1 MTLEPGQKKVESGHP
16 HPVQGTALTQGQ
28 RGRAGLN
35 SGLEAR
41 SSPLGA
47 DLSGLDRGL
56 GSQITRKEHL
66 RGR

>member
-1 MTLEPGQKKVESGHP
+1 MEPGQKKVESGHP
-16 HPVQGTALTQGQ
+16 HPVQGTALTQDQ

-35 SGLEAR
+35 SRLEAR

-47 DLSGLDRGL
+47 DLSGLERGL
-56 GSQITRKEHL
+56 GSHVAHKEHL